1 MRKFGFAAR
10 TFFTAVAAVLNVA
23 ASAQNL
29 DLAASGFA
37 IAPKSGYVAA
47 PGAPSSPSQVV
58 VRLTKPAEPGT
69 ACEVSFEALPGFEH
83 FSQDALNRQTDNP
96 KWDVFYR
103 DGLGE
108 FYTVRS
114 VERFDHAGVRGAVV
128 SGVSKPRPAIRNWAA
143 DLPTLIFMFYTP
155 KGLSKIACVAHA
167 SVFAARRAE
176 FEAVARGVTLAR

>member
-1 MRKFGFAAR
+1 MPKPASQPSPDYATAKGRSRNPGYGSAIAEELCVKFGFAAR

-69 ACEVSFEALPGFEH
+69 ACEVSFEALPGFED

-96 KWDVFYR
+96 NWDLFYR

-108 FYTVRS
+108 FYAVR
-114 VERFDHAGVRGAVV
+114 R
-128 SGVSKPRPAIRNWAA
+128 
-143 DLPTLIFMFYTP
+143 
-155 KGLSKIACVAHA
+155 
-167 SVFAARRAE
+167 
-176 FEAVARGVTLAR
+176 